1 MSNIISSG
9 RRDYKKELEG
19 KVIKH
24 FVNSDLAYWVKTVIE
39 LGKNIIVRV
48 EMLGIGYEDTYF
60 LDEELFN
67 ITIKKDDLDDWH
79 VCIDDNQRCLRY
91 VAWKALGE

>member
-1 MSNIISSG
+1 MSKIISSTSH
-9 RRDYKKELEG
+9 DYRGELRG

-24 FVNSDLAYWVKTVIE
+24 FSNIDIAYWVKNVVD
-39 LGKNIIVRV
+39 LGKNLIVRV

-60 LDEELFN
+60 LEEETFN

-79 VCIDDNQRCLRY
+79 VCIDDNQRCLRF
-91 VAWKALGE
+91 VAWKEIGA